1 MAAAHSLGET
11 GAVRC
16 LAALAHET
24 RLKLFR
30 ILIAAGPQG
39 LPAGALA
46 ERLDV
51 SPSNLSAHLATLSQA
66 GLIGLTRAGRQRIYS
81 VDLAAAGSLID
92 FLVSDC
98 CGGHPEVCSAIGPP
112 DLACRP

>member
-1 MAAAHSLGET
+1 MAAADSPGEAQ
-11 GAVRC
+11 AVRR

-30 ILIAAGPQG
+30 ILIAAGPDG
-39 LPAGALA
+39 LPAGALS
-46 ERLDV
+46 ERLGV
-51 SPSNLSAHLATLSQA
+51 SPSNLSAHLSSLSHA
-66 GLIGLTRAGRQRIYS
+66 GLIGLKRAGRQRIYS

-98 CGGHPEVCSAIGPP
+98 CAGHPEVCEAIAP
-112 DLACRP
+112 ARPSCC

>member
-1 MAAAHSLGET
+1 MAVSESIGEAQ
-11 GAVRC
+11 AVRR

-24 RLKLFR
+24 RLRLFR
-30 ILIAAGPQG
+30 ILIASGPEG
-39 LPAGALA
+39 LPAGTLA
-46 ERLDV
+46 ERLEV
-51 SPSNLSAHLATLSQA
+51 SPSNLSAHLSSLSHA

-98 CGGHPEVCSAIGPP
+98 CAGHPEVCDVIAPARPG
-112 DLACRP
+112 CR

>member
-1 MAAAHSLGET
+1 METQDALSET
-11 GAVRC
+11 GAVRR

-30 ILIAAGPQG
+30 ILIASGPPG

-46 ERLDV
+46 ERLEV
-51 SPSNLSAHLATLSQA
+51 SPSNLSGHLATLSHA
-66 GLIGLTRAGRQRIYS
+66 GLIGLRRAGRQRIYS

-98 CGGHPEVCSAIGPP
+98 CGGHPEICEAVRPSG
-112 DLACRP
+112 LSCR